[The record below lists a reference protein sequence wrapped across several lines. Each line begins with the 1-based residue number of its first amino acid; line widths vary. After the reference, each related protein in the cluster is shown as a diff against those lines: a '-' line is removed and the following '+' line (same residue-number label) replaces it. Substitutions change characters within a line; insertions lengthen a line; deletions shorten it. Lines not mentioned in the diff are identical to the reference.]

1 MIHKLRKGERA
12 EAFSIQFTGHSAAD
26 EGKLLNFTSS
36 WQAGLTTN
44 RDPHTSLRQMW
55 RKWPEQSGSV
65 RGSKQKEQ
73 KQARQHLD
81 VPVALAQ
88 GLQAELLGDFGS
100 RHSVGQILLVAEH
113 EQNSVTELILVQH
126 ALQLVASLADTFP
139 ERTRSGNT
147 SITNQKVQLATA
159 PHTHMQ
165 QQHRPKQ
172 NNAKGNTS
180 STSTGAEKKHLSLLS
195 TTKIRPCVF

>member
-1 MIHKLRKGERA
+1 
-12 EAFSIQFTGHSAAD
+12 
-26 EGKLLNFTSS
+26 
-36 WQAGLTTN
+36 
-44 RDPHTSLRQMW
+44 MW

-165 QQHRPKQ
+165 QQHRQKQ
-172 NNAKGNTS
+172 NNTKGNTS

>member
-1 MIHKLRKGERA
+1 MISQFGISIYLEIDGRER
-12 EAFSIQFTGHSAAD
+12 ELTG
-26 EGKLLNFTSS
+26 FTSS

-44 RDPHTSLRQMW
+44 RDPHTSLRRMW

-73 KQARQHLD
+73 EAGAAAHLD

-88 GLQAELLGDFGS
+88 GLQAELLSDFGS

-139 ERTRSGNT
+139 ERTRSGKT

-159 PHTHMQ
+159 PHTHTLAHMQ
-165 QQHRPKQ
+165 QQHRQKQ
-172 NNAKGNTS
+172 NNAKGNKS